1 MNLNLNYEGFET
13 NLIGKEYERIGVWY
27 RFKFDNGYGASVIK
41 LRGSYGYEADLWEL
55 AVLEFEAGATEW
67 FRITYDTPITEDV
80 EGYLTDEE
88 VRNLLG
94 QIKEL

>member
-13 NLIGKEYERIGVWY
+13 NLISEEPSFGGVQY

-41 LRGSYGYEADLWEL
+41 HKYSYGSEDDLWEL
-55 AVLEFEAGATEW
+55 AVLDSFDVGPKGML
-67 FRITYDTPITEDV
+67 TYDTPITEDV

-88 VRNLLG
+88 VRNLLA